1 MDGGSWF
8 GNYQR
13 AREGGLEQ
21 REDFRALQCLPIAKL
36 TVPDAHCI
44 EARKF
49 FSVIVDVE
57 LGVVEIFELSSDA
70 HMVFVWAASG
80 QKHQREQE

>member
-8 GNYQR
+8 GNHQR
-13 AREGGLEQ
+13 AREVGIEQ
-21 REDFRALQCLPIAKL
+21 CEDFRALQGFLIAKL
-36 TVPDAHCI
+36 TVLDANCI
-44 EARKF
+44 EACKL